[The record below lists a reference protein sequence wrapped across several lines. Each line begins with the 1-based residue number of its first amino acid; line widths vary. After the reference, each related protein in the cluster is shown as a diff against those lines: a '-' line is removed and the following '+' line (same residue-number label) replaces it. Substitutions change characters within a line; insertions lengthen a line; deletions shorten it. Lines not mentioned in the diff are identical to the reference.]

1 MDGSNPHMA
10 KGWMDLFHHGKTG
23 ANAIDTHQHAYRP
36 QQAEPAPAVNSPA
49 TTTQLA
55 PHTAD
60 EVEAREGVPAADE
73 QAAGSLRRREA
84 HRTARRARRSY
95 AHRALINHYMK
106 DAA

>member
-60 EVEAREGVPAADE
+60 EVEAREEFQRLMNKRPARSDAEKRIE
-73 QAAGSLRRREA
+73 QLVERAEA
-84 HRTARRARRSY
+84 MRTAR
-95 AHRALINHYMK
+95 
-106 DAA
+106 